1 MTPEEYREKYR
12 DSVPD
17 QPGVYRYINS
27 DEEILYIG
35 KAKSL
40 RKRVSSYF
48 NNGDLSFRIKT
59 MIRYIARI
67 EFTIVST
74 EQDAFLL
81 ENALIKQHQPRYN
94 VDLKDDKSYPYIVIK
109 KEDFPRIFLTRRVI
123 RDGSTYLGPYTS
135 VNNVRNV
142 LSLLTSIF
150 PVRTCTLA
158 LTDKNIE
165 AGKFKVCLEYHIK
178 NCLGPCQALQSK
190 QEYDDNMAEIK
201 NLLKSNFP
209 SVLNYLKKRM
219 NGFAEQMDFEHANE
233 FKEKIEILKAWQS
246 KSTIVSPTLH
256 NLDVYGYTEMEG
268 FAFISFLKI
277 SNGTIIQTRAIE
289 VKKVLDESREE
300 ILALVIIENL
310 SPEVAIEERGDEL
323 IVPFEIDLPIEGYKH
338 IIPLAGD
345 KKKLLELATRNALYA
360 KEEKMKQQ
368 MTSEEKNPSFRI
380 MRTLK
385 DDLKLKELPR
395 HIECFDNSNI
405 QGTNPV
411 SACVVFRDAKPS
423 KRDYRIFNVRT
434 VEGPDDF
441 ATMEEVI
448 YRRYKRLTEEGQ
460 PLPQLIIV
468 DGGKG
473 QLSSAVESLKKL
485 DLYGKV
491 PIVGIAKR
499 LEEIYYPEDP
509 MPLYINKKSES
520 LKLIQK
526 MRDEAHR
533 FGITKHRDRRS
544 KAFTKTELVGIE
556 GIGEKTTELLLKHF
570 KSVKKLREG
579 TREEIT
585 AIVGKARA
593 EIILAYFS
601 EPEAPVADTTATP
614 EITE

>member
-27 DEEILYIG
+27 EEEILYIG

-423 KRDYRIFNVRT
+423 KRDYRIFNVKT
-434 VEGPDDF
+434 VDGPDDF

-601 EPEAPVADTTATP
+601 EPEAPTADTTATP